1 MKDKLDLLNVS
12 GRNNN
17 CFYNSIYLLVKDNFF
32 FKQNLYNIRSGT
44 ELRKYLSGIFIYKYY
59 KKFKTYLQLAQDY
72 LKDGMMI
79 EDVSQLLSVNITEI
93 ESLIDANIMNV
104 DLNNIYEL
112 QKLLKKHLSVTGR
125 MPSESEMSSTI
136 KYIKNYYKIIVLQIL
151 LNSNHEYINQD
162 KSLDIINRYNYG
174 KKNLLRYD
182 IDLLRTMKIDIQDAK
197 IIHKIRSKIGAKFN
211 ESIKKNGS
219 SRMLYGIDKYNYG
232 VIITDMTHYQL
243 LKINKKIVSSS
254 EELGIFIYSH
264 DNSFSISQESM
275 RSRTRIYK

>member
-12 GRNNN
+12 GRHNN
-17 CFYNSIYLLVKDNFF
+17 CFYNSIYLIIKDNFF
-32 FKQNLYNIRSGT
+32 FKQNIYNIKSGT

-59 KKFKTYLQLAQDY
+59 KKFRTYLQLVKDY
-72 LKDGMMI
+72 LNDGMMI
-79 EDVSQLLSVNITEI
+79 EDISQLLSVNVTEI
-93 ESLIDANIMNV
+93 ESLVKANIMNI
-104 DLNNIYEL
+104 DLHNNDKLQELL
-112 QKLLKKHLSVTGR
+112 QKHFYVSER
-125 MPSESEMSSTI
+125 MPSEPEMSSTI
-136 KYIKNYYKIIVLQIL
+136 EYIRNTYKIVILQIL
-151 LNSNHEYINQD
+151 LNSNHKYINQD

-211 ESIKKNGS
+211 EAIRKNGS

-243 LKINKKIVSSS
+243 LKINKKIISSS
-254 EELGIFIYSH
+254 EELGIFILSY
-264 DNSFSISQESM
+264 DNSFSISQESI
-275 RSRTRIYK
+275 RSRSRIYR